1 MTETIASLSLYALG
15 PYTGPLVDPSM
26 TNAEAM
32 AFRDAIAS
40 ETIPS
45 HLFGFA
51 SALAPDHCAAA
62 SLLHARGT
70 LLEQRHMMNAAT
82 LAQLLQAL
90 QKLAFEPETSASLS
104 RSALGPHAATLVAG
118 HRRQLE
124 ALAASYRA
132 PPALLYR
139 KARQT
144 AGEMVVDDRA
154 TFADVPHAV
163 VASARAL
170 IVQLGPVRVV
180 DPARVRL
187 ALGPTVHLTS
197 PSEAEDRARWVR
209 HYARAARM
217 RA

>member
-1 MTETIASLSLYALG
+1 MT
-15 PYTGPLVDPSM
+15 DPAM

-32 AFRDAIAS
+32 AFRDAITG

-62 SLLHARGT
+62 SLLHARAA
-70 LLEQRHMMNAAT
+70 LLEQRHMMNGALLT
-82 LAQLLQAL
+82 QLLQGL
-90 QKLAFEPETSASLS
+90 QKLALEPSMMTSATQQ
-104 RSALGPHAATLVAG
+104 ALLG
-118 HRRQLE
+118 HRRQLD
-124 ALAASYRA
+124 ALAASHRA

-144 AGEMVVDDRA
+144 AGEMVVDGGS
-154 TFADVPHAV
+154 TFADVPHAIVAAARSLV
-163 VASARAL
+163 VQ
-170 IVQLGPVRVV
+170 IGPVRTV

-187 ALGPTVHLTS
+187 MLPPTVHLTS
-197 PSEAEDRARWVR
+197 SNEAEDRARWVR

>member
-1 MTETIASLSLYALG
+1 MT
-15 PYTGPLVDPSM
+15 DPAM

-32 AFRDAIAS
+32 AFRDALAR

-62 SLLHARGT
+62 SLLHARAT
-70 LLEQRHMMNAAT
+70 LLEQRHMMSTTT
-82 LAQLLQAL
+82 LAQLLLAL
-90 QKLAFEPETSASLS
+90 QKRAFESVAAPATQVVLLS
-104 RSALGPHAATLVAG
+104 G
-118 HRRQLE
+118 RRQLE
-124 ALAASYRA
+124 ALATSYRA

-139 KARQT
+139 KTRQT
-144 AGEMVVDDRA
+144 AGEMVVDDGA
-154 TFADVPHAV
+154 TFADVPHIV
-163 VASARAL
+163 VAVARAL

-197 PSEAEDRARWVR
+197 TSEAEDRARWVR

>member
-1 MTETIASLSLYALG
+1 MIDVGMTS
-15 PYTGPLVDPSM
+15 
-26 TNAEAM
+26 AEAA
-32 AFRDAIAS
+32 AFRDAVAH
-40 ETIPS
+40 ETNPS

-62 SLLHARGT
+62 SFLHARAA
-70 LLEQRHMMNAAT
+70 LLEQRRTLGGPA
-82 LAQLLQAL
+82 LAQLLLALQSLALKGSATPMPQAL
-90 QKLAFEPETSASLS
+90 VD
-104 RSALGPHAATLVAG
+104 G
-118 HRRQLE
+118 RRQLD

-144 AGEMVVDDRA
+144 AGEMVVDPNA

-163 VASARAL
+163 VAIARAL
-170 IVQLGPVRVV
+170 VMQLGPVRVV

-187 ALGPTVHLTS
+187 ALPSTVHLTS

-209 HYARAARM
+209 HYAREARM
-217 RA
+217 GIQ

>member
-1 MTETIASLSLYALG
+1 MMT
-15 PYTGPLVDPSM
+15 DPAM
-26 TNAEAM
+26 TNAEAA
-32 AFRDAIAS
+32 AFRDAIMG

-62 SLLHARGT
+62 SLLHARGA
-70 LLEQRHMMNAAT
+70 LLEQRRMMSGDT
-82 LAQLLQAL
+82 LAQLLLAL
-90 QKLAFEPETSASLS
+90 QKLAFEPPA
-104 RSALGPHAATLVAG
+104 PPAATQHALLE

-124 ALAASYRA
+124 ALAASHRA

-144 AGEMVVDDRA
+144 AGEMVVDNGS

-163 VASARAL
+163 VAAARAL
-170 IVQLGPVRVV
+170 IVQLGPMRVV

-187 ALGPTVHLTS
+187 ALGTTVHLTS

>member
-1 MTETIASLSLYALG
+1 MSETIASLSRYALG
-15 PYTGPLVDPSM
+15 PYTGTLVDPAM
-26 TNAEAM
+26 TNAEVT
-32 AFRDAIAS
+32 AFRDAIAG

-62 SLLHARGT
+62 SLLHARAT
-70 LLEQRHMMNAAT
+70 LLEQRHMMAGAM
-82 LAQLLQAL
+82 LARLLQEL
-90 QKLAFEPETSASLS
+90 QKLAFESAAPPAAAQQ
-104 RSALGPHAATLVAG
+104 ALLGA
-118 HRRQLE
+118 RRQLE
-124 ALAASYRA
+124 VLAASLRA

-139 KARQT
+139 KTRQT
-144 AGEMVVDDRA
+144 AGEMVVDEGA

-163 VASARAL
+163 VAAARAL
-170 IVQLGPVRVV
+170 VIQMGPIRVV

>member
-1 MTETIASLSLYALG
+1 MT
-15 PYTGPLVDPSM
+15 DPSM
-26 TNAEAM
+26 SHAEAM
-32 AFRDAIAS
+32 AFRDAIVS

-70 LLEQRHMMNAAT
+70 LLEQRHMMNGRA
-82 LAQLLQAL
+82 LAQLLLAL
-90 QKLAFEPETSASLS
+90 QKLAFEPAAAPAAVEQ
-104 RSALGPHAATLVAG
+104 ALLGN
-118 HRRQLE
+118 RRQLE

-139 KARQT
+139 KTRQT
-144 AGEMVVDDRA
+144 AGEMVVDGRA
-154 TFADVPHAV
+154 TFADVPHVV
-163 VASARAL
+163 VAAARAL

-180 DPARVRL
+180 NPTRVRI
-187 ALGPTVHLTS
+187 ALPPTVYLTL

-209 HYARAARM
+209 HYQQAGRVRPS
-217 RA
+217 RR

>member
-1 MTETIASLSLYALG
+1 
-15 PYTGPLVDPSM
+15 M
-26 TNAEAM
+26 TNAEAI
-32 AFRDAIAS
+32 AFRDAITG

-62 SLLHARGT
+62 SLLHARAT
-70 LLEQRHMMNAAT
+70 LLEQRHMVDGAM
-82 LAQLLQAL
+82 LAQLLQGL
-90 QKLAFEPETSASLS
+90 QKLAFEPSMV
-104 RSALGPHAATLVAG
+104 PPAAQQVLLG
-118 HRRQLE
+118 HRRQLD
-124 ALAASYRA
+124 AHAASYRA

-139 KARQT
+139 KVRQT
-144 AGEMVVDDRA
+144 AGEMVVDGGA

-163 VASARAL
+163 VATARAL
-170 IVQLGPVRVV
+170 VVQLVGPANETSASLSLRSGRTRPRSLLVRVV

-187 ALGPTVHLTS
+187 ALPPTVHLTS
-197 PSEAEDRARWVR
+197 ASEAEDRARWVR

>member
-1 MTETIASLSLYALG
+1 MSEDYRLARGFAAPVHETLVGIDPAMT
-15 PYTGPLVDPSM
+15 D
-26 TNAEAM
+26 AEAM
-32 AFRDAIAS
+32 AFRDAITT

-62 SLLHARGT
+62 SLLHARAA
-70 LLEQRHMMNAAT
+70 LIEQRRMMSAAT
-82 LAQLLQAL
+82 LPQLLLAL
-90 QKLAFEPETSASLS
+90 QKVAFEPAAPPAAAQQ
-104 RSALGPHAATLVAG
+104 ALLG

-124 ALAASYRA
+124 ALAASLRA

-139 KARQT
+139 KTRQT
-144 AGEMVVDDRA
+144 AGEMVVDNGA

-163 VASARAL
+163 VAAARAL
-170 IVQLGPVRVV
+170 VVQLGPVRVV

-187 ALGPTVHLTS
+187 ALGTTVHLTS